1 MSQASEKNASR
12 ENFQPIRVGH
22 GPRGRG
28 PVVKPKDAK
37 KTLIRLWSYFQQQK
51 KQLVLLF
58 LLILVDTLLV
68 LAVPYCIGLAI
79 DAMSLTKGGVNFS
92 KLSLVVIGLGIIYF
106 SDTILTFLQ
115 SWFTAEISQKIVF
128 NLRAALF
135 KKLHKIPV
143 SFYDQH
149 THGEMMSRLSNDV
162 DNISNTISQ
171 STTQFMTGIL
181 TIVGSFCMMI
191 WLSPILTVASL
202 ITIPLVFTLTK
213 TISKKTKILFKEQ
226 QVQLGHINGQIEETI
241 SGIEIV
247 KAFNHER
254 KAIEEFEAINT
265 KLRDVGLKAQI
276 WSGFLM
282 PIMNVINNIGFAVV
296 ATVGGVLAVKGMIT
310 VGVIASFLS
319 YSRQFARPLTDLA
332 NIFNLLQSGLAGAER
347 VFEILDEVEE
357 IEDKPNAKVI
367 ENLKGE
373 VEFKD
378 VTFGYRQDVNILKGL
393 SFSAKAGSNI
403 AIVGPTGA
411 GKTTI
416 INLLTRFYEITG
428 GSILIDGI
436 NINEYTRDSLR
447 ESFGI
452 VLQDTY
458 LFSGTIKENIQ
469 YGKQDATDE
478 EIERAAKLANAAYFI
493 KRLPNGFDTVL
504 SENGGEL
511 SQGQKQLLAIAR
523 VILANPSILI
533 LDEATSSV
541 DTRTELHIQEA
552 MKTIMKGRTSFMIAH
567 RLSTIRDAD
576 TILVIDKGRIT
587 EMGSHEQLMENK
599 DMYYQMVMNQTKNI
613 EAM

>member
-1 MSQASEKNASR
+1 
-12 ENFQPIRVGH
+12 
-22 GPRGRG
+22 
-28 PVVKPKDAK
+28 
-37 KTLIRLWSYFQQQK
+37 
-51 KQLVLLF
+51 
-58 LLILVDTLLV
+58 
-68 LAVPYCIGLAI
+68 
-79 DAMSLTKGGVNFS
+79 
-92 KLSLVVIGLGIIYF
+92 
-106 SDTILTFLQ
+106 
-115 SWFTAEISQKIVF
+115 
-128 NLRAALF
+128 
-135 KKLHKIPV
+135 
-143 SFYDQH
+143 
-149 THGEMMSRLSNDV
+149 
-162 DNISNTISQ
+162 
-171 STTQFMTGIL
+171 
-181 TIVGSFCMMI
+181 
-191 WLSPILTVASL
+191 
-202 ITIPLVFTLTK
+202 VFTLTK

-226 QVQLGHINGQIEETI
+226 QIQLGHINGQIEETI

-247 KAFNHER
+247 KAFNHEN
-254 KAIEEFEAINT
+254 KAIEEFESINS

-282 PIMNVINNIGFAVV
+282 PLMNVINNIGFAVV
-296 ATVGGVLAVKGMIT
+296 ATVGGVLAVKGLIT

-357 IEDKPNAKVI
+357 LEDKPNAKVI

-373 VEFKD
+373 VEFRD
-378 VTFGYRQDVNILKGL
+378 VTFGYRNDVQILKGI
-393 SFSAKAGSNI
+393 SFTAKAGSNI

-428 GSILIDGI
+428 GSILIDGT

-458 LFSGTIKENIQ
+458 LFSGTIRENIQ
-469 YGKQDATDE
+469 YGRQDATSE
-478 EIERAAKLANAAYFI
+478 EVEYAAKLANAAYFI
-493 KRLPNGFDTVL
+493 KRLPNGFDTLL

-552 MKTIMKGRTSFMIAH
+552 MKAIMAGRTSFMIAH

-576 TILVIDKGRIT
+576 TILVVDKGTIS
-587 EMGSHEQLMENK
+587 EMGSHEDLMKNK
-599 DMYYQMVMNQTKNI
+599 GIYYQMVMNQTKNL
-613 EAM
+613 EAL

>member
-1 MSQASEKNASR
+1 MSQGSEKNVSR

-37 KTLIRLWSYFQQQK
+37 KTLMRLWSYFQQQK
-51 KQLVLLF
+51 KQLILLF

-106 SDTILTFLQ
+106 SDAILTFLQ
-115 SWFTAEISQKIVF
+115 SWFTAGISQKVVF
-128 NLRAALF
+128 NLRTALF
-135 KKLHKIPV
+135 KKLHKIPI

-149 THGEMMSRLSNDV
+149 THGEMMSRLTNDV

-171 STTQFMTGIL
+171 STTQLMTGIL

-191 WLSPILTVASL
+191 WLSPMLTVASL

-247 KAFNHER
+247 KAFNHET
-254 KAIEEFEAINT
+254 KAIEEFEEINT
-265 KLRDVGLKAQI
+265 TLRDVGLKAQI

-282 PIMNVINNIGFAVV
+282 PIMNVISNIGFAVV
-296 ATVGGVLAVKGMIT
+296 ATVGGVLAVKGLIT

-319 YSRQFARPLTDLA
+319 YSRQFARPLTDIA
-332 NIFNLLQSGLAGAER
+332 NIFNVLQSGLAGAER
-347 VFEILDEVEE
+347 VFEILDEAEE
-357 IEDKPNAKVI
+357 TRDQSNAKVI
-367 ENLKGE
+367 ENLKGD

-378 VTFGYRQDVNILKGL
+378 VTFGYRKDVNILKGI
-393 SFSAKAGSNI
+393 SFTAKAGSNI

-428 GSILIDGI
+428 GSILIDEV

-469 YGKQDATDE
+469 YGRHDATDE
-478 EIERAAKLANAAYFI
+478 EIEHAAKLANAEYFI

-523 VILANPSILI
+523 VILANPTILI

-552 MKTIMKGRTSFMIAH
+552 MKIIMKGRTSFMIAH

-576 TILVIDKGRIT
+576 TILVIDKGMIA
-587 EMGSHEQLMENK
+587 EMGSHEQLMENEG
-599 DMYYQMVMNQTKNI
+599 MYYQMVVNQTKNI